1 MSVAAAMK
9 MAGKRAKLKAR
20 QAFALDALAARPRI
34 LTRILTR
41 VRVSGWI
48 GIPDEA

>member
-1 MSVAAAMK
+1 MK

-34 LTRILTR
+34 LTR
-41 VRVSGWI
+41 VRVSGRI